1 MNIIVRL
8 MMWIATFP
16 LHAASLFSGDA
27 VYWIRVIYMLSVK
40 LSCNWIVF
48 HGCDWCIF
56 GSGSAA
62 VRCHTAL
69 LMIGFLI
76 VGIQASDISN
86 LLFLLI
92 FLGRSLT
99 WIASFTLRV
108 LKWGSRS
115 IYFTPLQSGQCP
127 VLIIIIVSSSAG
139 AFFCLQWSLRPKAT
153 RARSALSARPPAAF
167 PRLVSNLSAG
177 KTALIMIMKV
187 YSHDIQREI
196 KSLLGWI
203 VIRSLLQ
210 WRGAFN
216 GQGVSS
222 KWVIIEVLQR
232 VYPCCFAVNCWTGGD
247 RRGEIGTKSESRAL
261 LLRFPPLAWKK
272 PEMTFI
278 L

>member
-27 VYWIRVIYMLSVK
+27 VHWIRVIYMLSVK
-40 LSCNWIVF
+40 LSCDWIVF

-86 LLFLLI
+86 SLFLLI
-92 FLGRSLT
+92 FLERSLT

-139 AFFCLQWSLRPKAT
+139 AFFCLRWSLRPKAT
-153 RARSALSARPPAAF
+153 RARSERQTPSSLSPS
-167 PRLVSNLSAG
+167 RL
-177 KTALIMIMKV
+177 
-187 YSHDIQREI
+187 
-196 KSLLGWI
+196 KSF
-203 VIRSLLQ
+203 
-210 WRGAFN
+210 RG
-216 GQGVSS
+216 
-222 KWVIIEVLQR
+222 
-232 VYPCCFAVNCWTGGD
+232 
-247 RRGEIGTKSESRAL
+247 
-261 LLRFPPLAWKK
+261 
-272 PEMTFI
+272 
-278 L
+278 